1 MEKTKIR
8 VTGKRCM
15 VCGKTYPV
23 GTKRT
28 QCGCEAHGRLYAVGI
43 CYSGG
48 EANDQKPESI

>member
-28 QCGCEAHGRLYAVGI
+28 QCGCEAHGKLYAVGV

-48 EANDQKPESI
+48 EANDQKPESV